1 MQLHTFVCGPVQ
13 TNVYLIWN
21 EDTREAALID
31 PGMNSEE
38 AAGAAAKLA
47 VIPKF
52 IFNTHAHFDHTW
64 LNAYYKKLWPGAQLI
79 YHKLEEPMLDA
90 SGVAAQMFGFPAPEA
105 SPHADAY
112 CKESDVFA
120 LGGEELRVLHLP
132 GHTPGHI
139 GLVTALGV
147 FAGDVLFQGSIGRCD
162 LPGGDEAQLLR
173 TIREKLLTLPA
184 ATVVFSGHGPT
195 TTIGAE
201 KATNPFLV

>member
-1 MQLHTFVCGPVQ
+1 MQLQTFVCGPVQ

-21 EDTREAALID
+21 NETREAALLD

-38 AAGAAAKLA
+38 AGEAVAKLGL
-47 VIPKF
+47 VPKF

-64 LNAYYKKLWPGAQLI
+64 LNAHYRRLWPQARLI
-79 YHKLEEPMLDA
+79 YNKLEEL
-90 SGVAAQMFGFPAPEA
+90 VLVELAQAWINFGFPAPEA
-105 SPHADAY
+105 SPHADVY
-112 CKESDVFA
+112 CDDGEVFT
-120 LGGEELRVLHLP
+120 LGEEELHILHLP

-173 TIREKLLTLPA
+173 TIREKLLALPDN
-184 ATVVFSGHGPT
+184 TVIFPGHGPS
-195 TTIGAE
+195 TTIGVE
-201 KATNPFLV
+201 KSTNPFLV